1 MNDSE
6 ASPVAVV
13 GVSLMPVTNSSQASL
28 SQSYKNTI
36 YLCNTAN
43 TTMPKI
49 STNQPSP
56 NC

>member
-13 GVSLMPVTNSSQASL
+13 TNLSQAPL

-36 YLCNTAN
+36 YVCNTAS
-43 TTMPKI
+43 TTVPTI